1 MKVYLVGGAVR
12 DELLRR
18 QVHENDWVVI
28 GETPD
33 SMLAAGFQQVG
44 KDFPVFLH
52 PQTKEEYALAR
63 TERKVDRGY
72 HGFIFNTAQS
82 VTLEE
87 DLMRRDLTINA
98 IAKDSEGHLIDP
110 YGGVH
115 DLEHKI
121 LRHVSPAFVEDP
133 VRILRVAR
141 FSARFPEFR
150 IAEETLHLMREM
162 VSSGEVNALVP
173 ERVWKETEKAMSEV
187 NPTKFIHV
195 LEVCGALKILF
206 PFLSNYQ
213 HYEQLLTMT
222 TDSTERII
230 LLLHSAGSVKDNQ
243 RWYEYYRLPQAI
255 VEMLQLLELNLACYK
270 NALKLCPEE
279 LLTFFKKIDIFRR
292 EKRFKKWLRLCH
304 LLQLSEGNTTNPDVY
319 FLECYHAI
327 KQIEVP
333 HSVRTKNGEI
343 IAQYIED
350 QRLSRLK
357 ARCRKNGS

>member
-1 MKVYLVGGAVR
+1 MKAYLVGGAVR

-52 PQTKEEYALAR
+52 PHTKEEYALAR

-121 LRHVSPAFVEDP
+121 LRHVSPAFSEDP

-141 FSARFPEFR
+141 FAARFPEFR
-150 IAEETLHLMREM
+150 IADDTFHLMRKM
-162 VSSGEVNALVP
+162 VRSGEVDALVP
-173 ERVWKETEKAMSEV
+173 ERVWRETEKAMSEV
-187 NPTKFIHV
+187 NPAKFIHA
-195 LEVCGALKILF
+195 LEGCGALKILF
-206 PFLSNYQ
+206 PFLHDHKS
-213 HYEQLLTMT
+213 YEQLFAITNDT
-222 TDSTERII
+222 TERIT
-230 LLLHSAGSVKDNQ
+230 LLLHSAGSVKENH
-243 RWYEYYRLPQAI
+243 RWYKYYRLPQAI
-255 VEMLQLLELNLACYK
+255 IEMLGLLEMNLVHYK
-270 NALKLCPEE
+270 NAFRLRPEE
-279 LLTFFKKIDIFRR
+279 LLAFFKNMDVFRR
-292 EKRFKKWLRLCH
+292 EKRFEKWLRLCY
-304 LLQLSEGNTTNPDVY
+304 LLQLHEGDTADPQGY
-319 FLECYHAI
+319 FLDRYHAI
-327 KQIEVP
+327 KRIDLP
-333 HSVRTKNGEI
+333 PFIRTKNGKI
-343 IAQYIED
+343 IAQYIEE
-350 QRLSRLK
+350 QRLFRLGRVQSSRV
-357 ARCRKNGS
+357 